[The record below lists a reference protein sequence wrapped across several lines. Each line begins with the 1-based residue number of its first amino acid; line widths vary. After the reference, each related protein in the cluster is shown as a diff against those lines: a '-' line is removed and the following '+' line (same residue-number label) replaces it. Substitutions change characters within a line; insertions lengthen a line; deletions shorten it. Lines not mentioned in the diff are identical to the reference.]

1 MPKVEEERGLGGWWD
16 RGCVAIGVNAVQMP
30 PSGVWLAGL
39 EIGLEQ
45 AGEGCLGEE
54 GFGWGPELD
63 LGTGEDGVSTCQQQF
78 SLDSRNGLSFYSS
91 KVIPHI
97 ERDRKFV
104 MVTVETNMATGLFL
118 YGRRPSLLSMLPI
131 RHHIQLCLD
140 D

>member
-1 MPKVEEERGLGGWWD
+1 MPEVEEERGLGGWWD

-39 EIGLEQ
+39 EVGLEQ

-63 LGTGEDGVSTCQQQF
+63 LGTGEDDASTCQQQF

-91 KVIPHI
+91 KVILYI
-97 ERDRKFV
+97 ERDSYV
-104 MVTVETNMATGLFL
+104 SCMATGT
-118 YGRRPSLLSMLPI
+118 
-131 RHHIQLCLD
+131 
-140 D
+140 